1 MRWVAESE
9 EADGAGEAAGR
20 MEAAAGIRGRE
31 TEHLSEIAAAD
42 RLARRACLCAIGSA
56 LAVDQLMDS

>member
-9 EADGAGEAAGR
+9 EAESR
-20 MEAAAGIRGRE
+20 MEAASGTGGRE
-31 TEHLSEIAAAD
+31 TVHSSEKAAAD

-56 LAVDQLMDS
+56 LAVDQLLDS